1 MCCVCVCVDRGL
13 MGPGREHGIKKKVRS
28 EVNGWQR
35 VSKSSSLVC
44 ACLILKMNSHKYT
57 FEV

>member
-1 MCCVCVCVDRGL
+1 